1 MKKDIIKPKK
11 NIKIINFI
19 KRKWYLCGFLIIIYL
34 PLIQMNLNIFNIST
48 INEKR
53 EKAQK
58 PVFNK
63 DEDISIYLQNYET
76 YFNDNFGFRENFI
89 KLANT
94 IDVKVFNISSNS
106 NVILGKNN
114 YLYSSEETNDYNKIN
129 TLTDEQINTI
139 LNKLSYFQKML
150 AERGIDF
157 VFTVAPNK
165 STIYP
170 EFMPY
175 ESLNENGQ
183 NNLDKI
189 NNSINNYSINYIN
202 YKNLMINN
210 KKNYELYYK
219 RDTHWNTVASTLASN
234 ELLNYFSTKYN
245 SNFGSV
251 SPINIRKDYRQGD
264 LDDLLGIKTDILET
278 TCDINTIETDNKLPK
293 TLVYMDSFYN
303 DVLPCVNNFFIQ
315 RIDMHN
321 LNSPVHSNFSMYSP
335 NSKIVI
341 FEIVERYIPEL
352 LNYDFSVFD
361 DYMDDFESNLS
372 KNTLDLNSGVF
383 KNVAKFT
390 DISPFRFSSLSEDS
404 YITWNT
410 NIKTLD
416 YIYLDLNNLDEYK
429 IITLYWAK
437 ENEDFTDESSI
448 DVLLKPGK
456 CKYQIPVVNNNTNID
471 KIRLAFNNKP
481 NVDLNINSIDLYTKN
496 N

>member
-34 PLIQMNLNIFNIST
+34 PLIQMNLNIFNTST

-175 ESLNENGQ
+175 ESLNKNGQ

-189 NNSINNYSINYIN
+189 NNSINNYYINYIN
-202 YKNLMINN
+202 YKDLMINN

-245 SNFGSV
+245 SCGCS
-251 SPINIRKDYRQGD
+251 Q
-264 LDDLLGIKTDILET
+264 
-278 TCDINTIETDNKLPK
+278 TI
-293 TLVYMDSFYN
+293 
-303 DVLPCVNNFFIQ
+303 
-315 RIDMHN
+315 
-321 LNSPVHSNFSMYSP
+321 
-335 NSKIVI
+335 
-341 FEIVERYIPEL
+341 YIPSTSHSSAYATIASICSSCSITSHD
-352 LNYDFSVFD
+352 NAIVCIFAKSGAYI
-361 DYMDDFESNLS
+361 
-372 KNTLDLNSGVF
+372 LDLS
-383 KNVAKFT
+383 
-390 DISPFRFSSLSEDS
+390 IH
-404 YITWNT
+404 
-410 NIKTLD
+410 
-416 YIYLDLNNLDEYK
+416 IY
-429 IITLYWAK
+429 
-437 ENEDFTDESSI
+437 
-448 DVLLKPGK
+448 
-456 CKYQIPVVNNNTNID
+456 
-471 KIRLAFNNKP
+471 
-481 NVDLNINSIDLYTKN
+481 
-496 N
+496 

>member
-34 PLIQMNLNIFNIST
+34 PLIQMNLNIFNTST

-129 TLTDEQINTI
+129 TLTNEQINTI

-165 STIYP
+165 STIYT
-170 EFMPY
+170 EFMTY
-175 ESLNENGQ
+175 ESLNKNGQ

-202 YKNLMINN
+202 YKDLMINN

-219 RDTHWNTVASTLASN
+219 RDTHWNWGQC
-234 ELLNYFSTKYN
+234 Y
-245 SNFGSV
+245 
-251 SPINIRKDYRQGD
+251 
-264 LDDLLGIKTDILET
+264 
-278 TCDINTIETDNKLPK
+278 
-293 TLVYMDSFYN
+293 
-303 DVLPCVNNFFIQ
+303 
-315 RIDMHN
+315 
-321 LNSPVHSNFSMYSP
+321 
-335 NSKIVI
+335 
-341 FEIVERYIPEL
+341 
-352 LNYDFSVFD
+352 
-361 DYMDDFESNLS
+361 
-372 KNTLDLNSGVF
+372 
-383 KNVAKFT
+383 
-390 DISPFRFSSLSEDS
+390 
-404 YITWNT
+404 
-410 NIKTLD
+410 
-416 YIYLDLNNLDEYK
+416 
-429 IITLYWAK
+429 
-437 ENEDFTDESSI
+437 
-448 DVLLKPGK
+448 
-456 CKYQIPVVNNNTNID
+456 
-471 KIRLAFNNKP
+471 
-481 NVDLNINSIDLYTKN
+481 
-496 N
+496 

>member
-34 PLIQMNLNIFNIST
+34 PLIQMNLNIFNTST

-63 DEDISIYLQNYET
+63 NEDISIYLQNYET

-129 TLTDEQINTI
+129 TLTNEQINTI

-175 ESLNENGQ
+175 ESLNKNGQ

-189 NNSINNYSINYIN
+189 NNAINNYSINYIN
-202 YKNLMINN
+202 YKDLMINN
-210 KKNYELYYK
+210 KKNY
-219 RDTHWNTVASTLASN
+219 
-234 ELLNYFSTKYN
+234 
-245 SNFGSV
+245 
-251 SPINIRKDYRQGD
+251 
-264 LDDLLGIKTDILET
+264 
-278 TCDINTIETDNKLPK
+278 
-293 TLVYMDSFYN
+293 
-303 DVLPCVNNFFIQ
+303 
-315 RIDMHN
+315 
-321 LNSPVHSNFSMYSP
+321 
-335 NSKIVI
+335 
-341 FEIVERYIPEL
+341 
-352 LNYDFSVFD
+352 
-361 DYMDDFESNLS
+361 
-372 KNTLDLNSGVF
+372 
-383 KNVAKFT
+383 
-390 DISPFRFSSLSEDS
+390 
-404 YITWNT
+404 
-410 NIKTLD
+410 
-416 YIYLDLNNLDEYK
+416 
-429 IITLYWAK
+429 
-437 ENEDFTDESSI
+437 
-448 DVLLKPGK
+448 
-456 CKYQIPVVNNNTNID
+456 
-471 KIRLAFNNKP
+471 
-481 NVDLNINSIDLYTKN
+481 
-496 N
+496 

>member
-34 PLIQMNLNIFNIST
+34 PLIQMNLNIFNTST

-63 DEDISIYLQNYET
+63 NEDISIYLQNYET

-129 TLTDEQINTI
+129 TLTNEQINTI

-175 ESLNENGQ
+175 ESLNKNGQ

-189 NNSINNYSINYIN
+189 NNSI
-202 YKNLMINN
+202 
-210 KKNYELYYK
+210 
-219 RDTHWNTVASTLASN
+219 T
-234 ELLNYFSTKYN
+234 
-245 SNFGSV
+245 
-251 SPINIRKDYRQGD
+251 
-264 LDDLLGIKTDILET
+264 
-278 TCDINTIETDNKLPK
+278 INTL
-293 TLVYMDSFYN
+293 
-303 DVLPCVNNFFIQ
+303 
-315 RIDMHN
+315 
-321 LNSPVHSNFSMYSP
+321 
-335 NSKIVI
+335 
-341 FEIVERYIPEL
+341 
-352 LNYDFSVFD
+352 
-361 DYMDDFESNLS
+361 
-372 KNTLDLNSGVF
+372 
-383 KNVAKFT
+383 
-390 DISPFRFSSLSEDS
+390 
-404 YITWNT
+404 
-410 NIKTLD
+410 
-416 YIYLDLNNLDEYK
+416 
-429 IITLYWAK
+429 
-437 ENEDFTDESSI
+437 
-448 DVLLKPGK
+448 
-456 CKYQIPVVNNNTNID
+456 
-471 KIRLAFNNKP
+471 
-481 NVDLNINSIDLYTKN
+481 
-496 N
+496 